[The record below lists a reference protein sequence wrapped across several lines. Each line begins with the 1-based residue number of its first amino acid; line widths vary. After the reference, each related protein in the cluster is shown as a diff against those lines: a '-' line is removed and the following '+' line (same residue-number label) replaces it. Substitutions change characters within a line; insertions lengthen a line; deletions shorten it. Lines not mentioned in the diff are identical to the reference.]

1 MERFAGGQEIAVVE
15 GKEVGAVIRKKRE
28 AAVQLGELVEVEG
41 EEENAVEEAVLLR
54 REAVV
59 QHGAFV
65 ETGAER

>member
-15 GKEVGAVIRKKRE
+15 GEEVGAVIGKQRE
-28 AAVQLGELVEVEG
+28 PAVQLGEFVEVEG
-41 EEENAVEEAVLLR
+41 EEKDAVEETVLLR